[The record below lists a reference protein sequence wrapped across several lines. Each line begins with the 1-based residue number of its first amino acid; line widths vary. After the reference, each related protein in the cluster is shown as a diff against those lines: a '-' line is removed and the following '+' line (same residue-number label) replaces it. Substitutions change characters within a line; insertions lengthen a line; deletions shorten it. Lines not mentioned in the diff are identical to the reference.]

1 MPDVNPERTLIID
14 LAGPELSPAEARWLR
29 NHPVGGV
36 CLFARN
42 ITTPERTARLVADI
56 RGALERDV
64 LIATDQEGGAVL
76 RRLDVP
82 AAPTPQGLG
91 VLDDEHAAYHAG
103 QVAARGLLE
112 LGINWNY
119 APSVDVNVDPL
130 NPVIGER
137 SFGADPERVAA
148 LGVAWARG
156 SEDAGVLSAV
166 KHFPGHGDTR
176 VDSHLALP
184 VVDKPRAALEAAEWV
199 PFHAAVRAGLGS
211 VMTAHILYPA
221 LDAEHPATLSP
232 ALLTGLLRRE
242 WGYGGVVVTDAMDMK
257 AVADRYPDGQG
268 AGLALSA
275 GADAV
280 LVCGH
285 GDASLHDV
293 HTRALDRAMRG
304 GALTEAR
311 VAEAVARLDR
321 AAARFPGTPRPYGA
335 AQRDADA
342 RLVDGWAARMLTWHG
357 EHVHFD
363 PARPALL
370 IAPTQP
376 DVGGPYGDSVSG
388 EALAEALR
396 ETLPRLSFV
405 AADDPGAARAA
416 LDAQPDVPVLLA
428 TTGRWGVPDGT
439 RVLAAHL
446 TRRAAPAL
454 HLALW
459 APDAVEALPLP
470 AVVTHGF
477 RAANL
482 RALAGA
488 LVRASA

>member
-1 MPDVNPERTLIID
+1 MTDLNPERTLIID
-14 LAGPELSPAEARWLR
+14 LAGPELSPAESRWLR
-29 NHPVGGV
+29 EHPVGGV
-36 CLFARN
+36 CLFSRN

-56 RGALERDV
+56 RDALGRDV
-64 LIATDQEGGAVL
+64 LVATDQEGGAVL

-82 AAPTPQGLG
+82 QPPTPQGLG

-184 VVDKPRAALEAAEWV
+184 VVDKSRAALEAAEWV

-221 LDAEHPATLSP
+221 LDAERPATLSP
-232 ALLTGLLRRE
+232 ALLTGLLRQE
-242 WGYGGVVVTDAMDMK
+242 WSYDGVIVTDAMDMK

-268 AGLALSA
+268 AGLAVSA

-285 GDASLHDV
+285 GHAELHDI
-293 HTRALDRAMRG
+293 HARALHAAQRDG
-304 GALTEAR
+304 TLTDAR
-311 VAEAVARLDR
+311 IAKAVSRLDR
-321 AAARFPGTPRPYGA
+321 TLTRFPGTPRAYGP
-335 AQRDADA
+335 AQRTADS
-342 RLVDGWAARMLTWHG
+342 RLVESWAARMLTWHG
-357 EHVHFD
+357 DRVRLD
-363 PARPALL
+363 PTRPVLL
-370 IAPTQP
+370 LAPTQP
-376 DVGGPYGDSVSG
+376 GVGGPYGDSLGG
-388 EALAEALR
+388 EALAGVLR
-396 ETLPRLSFV
+396 QRFPQLVF
-405 AADDPGAARAA
+405 AASDDPGAVRTA
-416 LDAQPDVPVLLA
+416 LDTHPDAPVLLA
-428 TTGRWGVPDGT
+428 TTERWGVPDST
-439 RVLAAHL
+439 RMLAEALAFRPTPVLHV
-446 TRRAAPAL
+446 
-454 HLALW
+454 ALW
-459 APDAVEALPLP
+459 SPDAVDALPLP

-477 RAANL
+477 RPANL
-482 RALAGA
+482 RALAAA
-488 LVRASA
+488 LA